1 MQDIERTARG
11 ILKKF
16 EAPEDYDK
24 IKIVFWYDKDKTVDT
39 FARRS

>member
-1 MQDIERTARG
+1 MQDIERTTRG

-24 IKIVFWYDKDKTVDT
+24 IKIVFLV
-39 FARRS
+39 RQGQNS